1 MADPRDP
8 KPPAKK
14 RGAAT
19 PPADAARTAGAAA
32 RRLGGRTAAPKD
44 TDAGSAAAR
53 AARVP
58 NRAAEPPSARRRAE
72 AAASI
77 EVAASGATART
88 APPPPVP
95 PPQQDAPRPAAI
107 PPAPLARRAA
117 PVPAWLRALSDA
129 LAVRDPLTVAL
140 VASLLLHG
148 LVMFMR
154 FAPPAPIKVNPN
166 DARLEVVL
174 LNAQTRTRPMTP
186 DVLAQ
191 TNQEGGGENERGRA
205 KSPLPAESVAR
216 DGTALKEPRRRIE
229 QLEARQR
236 ELLALAKGPQAYVT
250 PERPADATPRP
261 EATDRDDLQSVMTRM
276 QAEIAKNVEDYNKR
290 PKRLT
295 FGVNA
300 VGVHYARYVADW
312 ATKIERIG
320 TERYPPEA
328 RGRQYDSL
336 IITVE
341 IDKHGN
347 VVDVVVNKKSKYEA
361 LNRAI
366 KQIVYAGQPYER
378 FPPEMAREGDILQ
391 IVRTWTF
398 TNDALE
404 TRSLRG
410 DR

>member
-1 MADPRDP
+1 MAPPRTP
-8 KPPAKK
+8 
-14 RGAAT
+14 T
-19 PPADAARTAGAAA
+19 PPPDEDRSAGAAA
-32 RRLGGRTAAPKD
+32 RRLGGGAGGRGGRLRPGPTPPDGAP
-44 TDAGSAAAR
+44 AGASAGAPAGAPAGASAAR
-53 AARVP
+53 GTP
-58 NRAAEPPSARRRAE
+58 AAER
-72 AAASI
+72 
-77 EVAASGATART
+77 
-88 APPPPVP
+88 
-95 PPQQDAPRPAAI
+95 DAPRPAAAA
-107 PPAPLARRAA
+107 PPAPVQR
-117 PVPAWLRALSDA
+117 PAWRRRLDDVLT
-129 LAVRDPLTVAL
+129 VRDPMRVAL
-140 VASLLLHG
+140 VASLLLHAF
-148 LVMFMR
+148 VMFMK
-154 FAPPAPIKVNPN
+154 FSMPAPIRVNPN

-174 LNAQTRTRPMTP
+174 LNAQTRARPVTP
-186 DVLAQ
+186 EVLAQ
-191 TNQEGGGENERGRA
+191 VNQEGGGEHERGRA
-205 KSPLPAESVAR
+205 KSPLAAETVAR
-216 DGTALKEPRRRIE
+216 DGTVLQEQRRRVDE
-229 QLEARQR
+229 LERQQR
-236 ELLALAKGPQAYVT
+236 ELMTIAKGPQAYVT
-250 PERPADATPRP
+250 PEKPAEAPRP
-261 EATDRDDLQSVMTRM
+261 DAADREDLNAVLARM
-276 QAEIAKNVEDYNKR
+276 QAEIARNVEDYNKR

-300 VGVHYARYVADW
+300 VGVNYARYVADW

-320 TERYPPEA
+320 TERFPPEA

-361 LNRAI
+361 LNRAV

>member
-1 MADPRDP
+1 MSPPRAP
-8 KPPAKK
+8 
-14 RGAAT
+14 T
-19 PPADAARTAGAAA
+19 PPPEPDRSAGAAA
-32 RRLGGRTAAPKD
+32 RRLGGGGAASARGSRP
-44 TDAGSAAAR
+44 GSA
-53 AARVP
+53 
-58 NRAAEPPSARRRAE
+58 EPG
-72 AAASI
+72 AAAS
-77 EVAASGATART
+77 AASRAA
-88 APPPPVP
+88 
-95 PPQQDAPRPAAI
+95 APRAAAPAAS
-107 PPAPLARRAA
+107 RASR
-117 PVPAWLRALSDA
+117 PAWRRRLDDA
-129 LAVRDPLTVAL
+129 LAVRDPMRVAL
-140 VASLLLHG
+140 IASLVLHAI
-148 LVMFMR
+148 VMFMK
-154 FAPPAPIKVNPN
+154 FAPPMPVRVNPN

-174 LNAQTRTRPMTP
+174 LNAQTRARPLTP
-186 DVLAQ
+186 EVLAQ
-191 TNQEGGGENERGRA
+191 VNQEGGGEHERGRA
-205 KSPLPAESVAR
+205 KSPLPAETTAR
-216 DGTALKEPRRRIE
+216 DGTVLQEQRRRVE
-229 QLEARQR
+229 QLERQQR
-236 ELLALAKGPQAYVT
+236 ELMTIAKGPQAYVT
-250 PERPADATPRP
+250 PEKSAEAPRP
-261 EATDRDDLQSVMTRM
+261 DAADRDDMNAVLARM
-276 QAEIAKNVEDYNKR
+276 QAEIARNVEDYNKR

-300 VGVHYARYVADW
+300 VGVNYARYVADW

-320 TERYPPEA
+320 TERFPPEA

-361 LNRAI
+361 LNRAV